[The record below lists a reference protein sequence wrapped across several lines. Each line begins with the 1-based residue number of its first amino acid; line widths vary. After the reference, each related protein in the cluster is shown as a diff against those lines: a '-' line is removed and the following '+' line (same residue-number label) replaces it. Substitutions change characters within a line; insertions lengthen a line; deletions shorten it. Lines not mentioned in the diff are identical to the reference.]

1 MLASQEAIFS
11 VSLPRGRVSLMFG
24 YFSRVGSCHTDMLL
38 PPSSRVSMTT
48 SAPRPSQLLNSPRS
62 WSSSL
67 TMYRTLRAV
76 STSASISSSSS
87 RRARGARSPRVRP
100 DSSSL
105 AVQQQ
110 LGLDPA
116 QHRHEQLLRE
126 RLHVVG
132 GATRCAPA
140 AAGGCGGRGGC
151 APWRRTGTAT
161 DRHLGGATRRT

>member
-48 SAPRPSQLLNSPRS
+48 SAPRPSQLLNSPSS
-62 WSSSL
+62 WSSSF
-67 TMYRTLRAV
+67 TTYRTLMAV
-76 STSASISSSSS
+76 STSASITPPPSRAVSS
-87 RRARGARSPRVRP
+87 GSPRVRP
-100 DSSSL
+100 QSSSF
-105 AVQQQ
+105 AVEQQ

-116 QHRHEQLLRE
+116 EHRAEQLLGE

-132 GATRCAPA
+132 G
-140 AAGGCGGRGGC
+140 
-151 APWRRTGTAT
+151 TAV
-161 DRHLGGATRRT
+161 